1 MALKSRSTIAIDPG
15 VKLKK
20 KKEFSK
26 NKGPIAKC
34 QKLRGKIKNSH
45 FSKKQGAISKELF
58 ITFFITPGKTDSVGR
73 RNDLS
78 LPAAHDASPK
88 CHYRG
93 MNSWHS
99 QAL

>member
-1 MALKSRSTIAIDPG
+1 LKSRGSIAIDPG
-15 VKLKK
+15 AQLKK
-20 KKEFSK
+20 KDFSK

-34 QKLRGKIKNSH
+34 QKFRGKIKNSH
-45 FSKKQGAISKELF
+45 FSKNKKKAPFLKPLF

-88 CHYRG
+88 CHYQG
-93 MNSWHS
+93 TNSWHS
-99 QAL
+99 LAL